1 MNKILSQDEAE
12 AQNGNLID
20 EIIKMSDFSFERLPM
35 LDIIGERL
43 ADSISVALP
52 QLTGVL
58 CEATLSQLD
67 YVPMG
72 KAIDAL
78 PMPAMMAVCSSPGLD
93 GEILLVMDAALLLT
107 AMELML
113 GGAPK
118 GHSPRETERF
128 TAIERG
134 FGQRLAALV
143 MHELQSN
150 FSLAGDIELELER
163 IATDPDSA
171 AVTQP
176 ANLCVRLH
184 FTVAL
189 AANTGVLEIIM
200 PYDAL
205 EPVRPKLGK
214 IHFGEPSDEGSP
226 WREQLS
232 GQIERATIELEAVLA
247 EVQLSIQQIMNWRSG
262 DTVNLWIEEE
272 HDATVVCAD
281 TPMFRAAIGKR
292 NNGNTAIRIT
302 EALEPEEEIPNGR
315 NDH

>member
-1 MNKILSQDEAE
+1 MNKILSQDEIE

-20 EIIKMSDFSFERLPM
+20 EIIRMSDFSFERLPM

-52 QLTGVL
+52 DLTGVI
-58 CEATLSQLD
+58 CEASLSQLD
-67 YVPMG
+67 YVPM
-72 KAIDAL
+72 AQATEAL
-78 PMPAMMAVCSSPGLD
+78 PLPAVLAVCASPNLD
-93 GEILLVMDAALLLT
+93 GELLLAMDSTLVLT

-118 GHSPRETERF
+118 DESPREPERF

-134 FGQRLAALV
+134 FGKRLAMLI
-143 MHELQSN
+143 MQELQSD
-150 FSLAGDIELELER
+150 FGLVGDIELELDRVE
-163 IATDPDSA
+163 TDPDSA

-184 FTVAL
+184 FAVGL
-189 AANTGVLEIIM
+189 AGRTGALEIIM

-205 EPVRPKLGK
+205 EPVRTKLGK
-214 IHFGEPSDEGSP
+214 IHFGEPSDDGSP
-226 WREQLS
+226 WREQLC
-232 GQIERATIELEAVLA
+232 GQIERATVELEAVLA
-247 EVQLSIQQIMNWRSG
+247 SVQLSIQDIMKWKTG
-262 DTVNLWIEEE
+262 DKVNLWIEED

-281 TPMFRAAIGKR
+281 TPMFRATIGKR

-302 EALEPEEEIPNGR
+302 EELEPEEEATHGR